1 MKINEDIFNIEVLNA
16 IEKIDK
22 LDIIFSNEE
31 AKQIEEV
38 AKSICGYSTDNRT
51 KHIIKKN
58 TFQWF
63 AGQNAVAKKLEKFIV
78 KDEIRKS
85 NNYHEWEQNET
96 EYGDLRFL
104 KKYMRGGKLEIKS
117 EGLKDSYFH
126 KDPSTFFKFKYQ
138 QLVNACTPGPKKAQY
153 FLITKVKVIE
163 LFKHYQVTASVLF
176 QTHKALS
183 YINRNKGNH
192 FMTGKMHYDSLLIW
206 YDKYAGKTHNGDYQ
220 SGFVPYP
227 NAPAHRM
234 KRYIPQDV
242 PIDLEEAFS

>member
-1 MKINEDIFNIEVLNA
+1 MKIYEDIFNIEVLNA

-22 LDIIFSNEE
+22 LDIIFSNIE

-51 KHIIKKN
+51 KYIIKKN
-58 TFQWF
+58 TFQGF

-85 NNYHEWEQNET
+85 NNYHEWKENET
-96 EYGDLRFL
+96 KFGDIRFL

-117 EGLKDSYFH
+117 EGLDDSYFH

-138 QLVNACTPGPKKAQY
+138 QLVDACTPGPKKSQY

-163 LFKHYQVTASVLF
+163 LFKHYLVTASVLF
-176 QTHKALS
+176 LC
-183 YINRNKGNH
+183 INVVYG
-192 FMTGKMHYDSLLIW
+192 YCDSLLIW